1 MITNNPQANFFLVFR
16 ILTASLGEPEMN
28 FPPGRWLSVIFEWI
42 YFAVL
47 FTCFILALGN
57 KPDGS
62 RIFFKAM
69 MYFWALIM
77 VYLMFAAI
85 FITTKSIQK
94 ELSETDGFTAG
105 DIFANSIFRDLV
117 VSLSSTYVL
126 YFVASF
132 MYMEPW
138 HMFTSFIQY
147 LLLSP
152 SYINVLNI
160 YAFCNVHDISWGT
173 KEGKAPAGP
182 GKHQQVSGGLAAD
195 GSSLQQS
202 QKNRIDN
209 YHLELERLSG
219 VEMKK
224 EKTAEDIAK
233 EESENEKFFYADVR
247 CMVVL
252 AWCSTN
258 FGLAA
263 VILNSGG
270 LNRLVNGNPEKVQA
284 TRSTIYMAVVLWSV
298 AVLALVRF
306 MGACWFLVLRMVSWK
321 FLCIL
326 SFDQIGMCLANF
338 ECSLEEFSTLC
349 GVLGFQQVCGESW
362 HDWELWGIIGIFF
375 LWMRCEVL

>member
-1 MITNNPQANFFLVFR
+1 VITNNPQANFFLVFR

-94 ELSETDGFTAG
+94 ELRETDGFTAG

-173 KEGKAPAGP
+173 KEGKASVRP
-182 GKHQQVSGGLAAD
+182 GKHQEVSGGLVAD

-219 VEMKK
+219 VAVKK

-233 EESENEKFFYADVR
+233 EESEKEKFFYADVR
-247 CMVVL
+247 CIVVL

-270 LNRLVNGNPEKVQA
+270 LNRLVNGNPEKVQT

-306 MGACWFLVLRMVSWK
+306 IGACWFLVLRMVSWK
-321 FLCIL
+321 LFAFYHLIK
-326 SFDQIGMCLANF
+326 
-338 ECSLEEFSTLC
+338 
-349 GVLGFQQVCGESW
+349 LGCAWLTMSAV
-362 HDWELWGIIGIFF
+362 
-375 LWMRCEVL
+375 